1 MVNRV
6 RDRSSP
12 RGGRSG
18 AAGEGGNPDRSLRR
32 RPWTCHRQ
40 ALRGCGEGDSFTTL
54 VRRRGGVMRIGI
66 IGTSNSILA
75 GGYTAGL
82 ASAEGVEVVRVATV
96 GESLGLFFTVLIDET
111 VAAIC
116 DFASLILPEMK
127 RITSGTF
134 DYLSKLLKTISTP
147 VSRGCGRWTCCQY
160 SCLCPAKALT

>member
-1 MVNRV
+1 
-6 RDRSSP
+6 
-12 RGGRSG
+12 
-18 AAGEGGNPDRSLRR
+18 
-32 RPWTCHRQ
+32 
-40 ALRGCGEGDSFTTL
+40 
-54 VRRRGGVMRIGI
+54 MRIGI